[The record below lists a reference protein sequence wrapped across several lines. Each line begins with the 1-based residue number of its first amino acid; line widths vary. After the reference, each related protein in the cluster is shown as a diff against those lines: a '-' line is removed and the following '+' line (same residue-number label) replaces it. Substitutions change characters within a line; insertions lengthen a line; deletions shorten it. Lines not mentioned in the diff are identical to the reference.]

1 MRVVRHKR
9 LRKTVTGTPDRPR
22 LSVYRSSRN
31 ISVQIIDDTTG
42 VTLASASSQEKSATA
57 GGNIEGAKAVGAEIA
72 KRAKKAGIEAVV
84 FDRGGSKYHG
94 RVASL
99 ADGAR
104 EGGLKF

>member
-9 LRKTVTGTPDRPR
+9 LRKTITGTPERPR

-42 VTLASASSQEKSATA
+42 VTLAAASSQEKGVRA
-57 GGNIEGAKAVGAEIA
+57 GGNIEGAKEVGTEIA

-84 FDRGGSKYHG
+84 FDRGGSRYHG